1 MDKCRMD
8 LSKRYNEA
16 AVEHN
21 IILNILEQK
30 KAVESGLEIINTKKL
45 SWTLLLK
52 SFLQLSPASNLED
65 FIYARKFTV
74 KSFQK

>member
-1 MDKCRMD
+1 MD

-52 SFLQLSPASNLED
+52 SFYS
-65 FIYARKFTV
+65 
-74 KSFQK
+74 